1 MPGATPTT
9 RASNGP
15 AHRSADQVVKRAGRS
30 RADDR
35 LAFDELF
42 SYRLSVLT
50 KLTER
55 ETSARY
61 FAHTGLS
68 LSEGRAMTIIAAKQ
82 PIRVQ
87 NLADYGSL
95 DKSQASRV
103 ARSLLKKGLVEK
115 AGDEGDRRASCITL
129 TAKGRKLHAALIR
142 LARQRHAEITGVLD
156 ERELRQLMRL
166 IERLL
171 DAAALDR

>member
-1 MPGATPTT
+1 M
-9 RASNGP
+9 N
-15 AHRSADQVVKRAGRS
+15 QNKRDGKSRGGR
-30 RADDR
+30 D
-35 LAFDELF
+35 LPFDELF

-61 FAHTGLS
+61 LEHSGLS

-103 ARSLLKKGLVEK
+103 AVALLKKRLIEK
-115 AGDEGDRRASCITL
+115 VRDEADRRASCITL
-129 TAKGRKLHAALIR
+129 TLKGRKVHRVLIR

-156 ERELRQLMRL
+156 KRQRGQLLRL
-166 IERLL
+166 IDVLL
-171 DAAALDR
+171 SGAAPSR